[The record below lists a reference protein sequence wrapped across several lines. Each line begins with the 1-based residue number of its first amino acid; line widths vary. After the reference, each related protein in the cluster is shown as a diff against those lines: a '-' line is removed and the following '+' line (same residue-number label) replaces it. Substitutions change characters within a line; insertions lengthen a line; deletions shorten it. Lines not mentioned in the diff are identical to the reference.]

1 MAIVDPL
8 VKRAEEI
15 LDEKKNGPYAHLYS
29 CCKVMADYKE
39 LFSLGDD
46 KPDAVFI
53 GMSCVICSF
62 VWSLPFIFID
72 WFLFKDVVILNS
84 MYVME

>member
-8 VKRAEEI
+8 VKKAEEI
-15 LDEKKNGPYAHLYS
+15 LEEKKNGPYAHLYTN
-29 CCKVMADYKE
+29 CRVMADYKE

-53 GMSCVICSF
+53 GISCVICSF
-62 VWSLPFIFID
+62 VWSVPFIFI
-72 WFLFKDVVILNS
+72 
-84 MYVME
+84 E

>member
-8 VKRAEEI
+8 VKKAEEV
-15 LDEKKNGPYAHLYS
+15 LKKKKDEPCAHLYTN
-29 CCKVMADYKE
+29 CKVIGDYKE

-53 GMSCVICSF
+53 G
-62 VWSLPFIFID
+62 
-72 WFLFKDVVILNS
+72 
-84 MYVME
+84 E

>member
-8 VKRAEEI
+8 VKKAAEI
-15 LDEKKNGPYAHLYS
+15 LEEKKDGPYAHLYTN
-29 CCKVMADYKE
+29 CRVMADYKE

-53 GMSCVICSF
+53 G
-62 VWSLPFIFID
+62 
-72 WFLFKDVVILNS
+72 K
-84 MYVME
+84 

>member
-8 VKRAEEI
+8 VEKAEEV
-15 LDEKKNGPYAHLYS
+15 LKEKKDGPYAHLYTN
-29 CCKVMADYKE
+29 CKVMADYKE

-53 GMSCVICSF
+53 GKCCVILCVISF
-62 VWSLPFIFID
+62 VWSLSFNIYEIV
-72 WFLFKDVVILNS
+72 LI
-84 MYVME
+84 

>member
-8 VKRAEEI
+8 VKKAEEI
-15 LDEKKNGPYAHLYS
+15 LEEKKDGPYAHLYS
-29 CCKVMADYKE
+29 SCKVIADYKE

-53 GMSCVICSF
+53 GMSCVIVHLYGHC
-62 VWSLPFIFID
+62 LFIFID

-84 MYVME
+84 LYVME